1 MPINVYTGLMRSG
14 KSYEVV
20 SEVIVPAIR
29 SGRRVVT
36 NVDGISEEKIH
47 QYLLAKNPQADAAKF
62 GRVLHVTNEQ
72 VFKEEFFP
80 YYDDAKDAHTDTV
93 VQPGDLVAID
103 EAWRFWGDGMKVHK
117 NHRSFFLEHGHFT
130 DAATGVACD
139 LVLMIQ
145 DMNTLERKLKSVVA
159 FNFRTHK
166 KVSLGLNNT
175 YSLTMWEGY
184 KQAKSNKIGNWVR
197 RYKKDV
203 FPLYSSFKGGGKGV
217 LVNADSRQNIFASK
231 KIWLGL
237 VGMIVALY
245 VCGTNAYKFF
255 NPEKAS
261 AGGKASA
268 VDHKGAQPVQTGS
281 SAAQVPV
288 GPTARQQSFS
298 EVWRVVGSFHAKGVS
313 WVVVCNPAGVVR
325 LESPSQFVG
334 SGLVQIG
341 GIDGAR
347 VTSWSG
353 SIPVARGFTSTP
365 ASATPVPIGEFV
377 K

>member
-47 QYLLAKNPQADAAKF
+47 QYLAAKNPQADATKF

-72 VFKEEFFP
+72 VFKEDFFP
-80 YYDDAKDAHTDTV
+80 YYDDAKDAQTDTV

-130 DAATGVACD
+130 DSATGVACD

-184 KQAKSNKIGNWVR
+184 KQAKGNKIGNWVR

-255 NPEKAS
+255 NPQSS
-261 AGGKASA
+261 AGAAKAPA
-268 VDHKGAQPVQTGS
+268 VDHKGAQ
-281 SAAQVPV
+281 
-288 GPTARQQSFS
+288 GPQAGAVAVASPAGPAGRQQAFS
-298 EVWRVVGSFHAKGVS
+298 EAWRVVGTFHAKGLS
-313 WVVVCNPAGVVR
+313 WVVVSNQAGVVR
-325 LESPSQFVG
+325 LESPSQFAG

-341 GIDGAR
+341 DLDGAR

-353 SIPVARGFTSTP
+353 AVPVARGNTP
-365 ASATPVPIGEFV
+365 SPAPAAPVPIGEFV

>member
-1 MPINVYTGLMRSG
+1 MRSG

-47 QYLLAKNPQADAAKF
+47 QYLAVKHPQADASKF
-62 GRVLHVTNEQ
+62 GRVLHVTNDQ
-72 VFKEEFFP
+72 VFKEDFFP

-184 KQAKSNKIGNWVR
+184 KQAKGNKIGNWVR

-237 VGMIVALY
+237 IGMVVALY
-245 VCGTNAYKFF
+245 ICGTNAYKFF
-255 NPEKAS
+255 HPEKPA
-261 AGGKASA
+261 ADRKAAA
-268 VDHKGAQPVQTGS
+268 VDQKATQASKLGS
-281 SAAQVPV
+281 PDAPAPAV
-288 GPTARQQSFS
+288 RQQAFS
-298 EVWRVVGSFHAKGVS
+298 DVWRVVGSFHAKGVS
-313 WVVVCNPAGVVR
+313 WVVVSNHAGVVR
-325 LESPSQFVG
+325 LESPSQFAG

-341 GIDGAR
+341 DIDGAK

-353 SIPVARGFTSTP
+353 AVPVARGNTST
-365 ASATPVPIGEFV
+365 SAPVAAVPIGEFA